1 MSHNIKENDEDV
13 SDLDNVFDDNKD
25 NIDRIS
31 KENES
36 PVTNS
41 EVLEGNEK
49 NGSGQEI
56 VEEESVPE
64 YKESG
69 DDDDVDIQGEEEDKG
84 LEEEKENKSDRTSQ
98 GVAVSTSS
106 TTATA
111 TTASNDT
118 NTKLPTTDERSDAT
132 SSSAASLVPPS
143 PISDSKFYAI
153 RTTGGQERVV
163 ANVLQNKI
171 KSKNIGIYSILLLEN
186 FKGYI
191 IVEAPDANVAFQALA
206 GVRHIRGQIRGELPF
221 KDIEGYLIKK
231 PVVTELA
238 IDDTVEVIGG
248 PFKAMKAKIT
258 RVDYEKQEA
267 TVVLLDS
274 PYQIPVTVDANYLKK
289 ATH

>member
-1 MSHNIKENDEDV
+1 MSHNLKENDEDI
-13 SDLDNVFDDNKD
+13 SNLDEVFDGNKD
-25 NIDRIS
+25 NIDKIS
-31 KENES
+31 KDDGS
-36 PVTNS
+36 AVTDLEPS
-41 EVLEGNEK
+41 EDNEK
-49 NGSGQEI
+49 NGSGQKI
-56 VEEESVPE
+56 VQEESATEHKDVGGADVQGDEEQKGIEEGKEEEGKEEESDP
-64 YKESG
+64 
-69 DDDDVDIQGEEEDKG
+69 
-84 LEEEKENKSDRTSQ
+84 T
-98 GVAVSTSS
+98 STSTS
-106 TTATA
+106 TPITNVATA
-111 TTASNDT
+111 A
-118 NTKLPTTDERSDAT
+118 TTDAPT
-132 SSSAASLVPPS
+132 APSLVPPS

-289 ATH
+289 ALH

>member
-1 MSHNIKENDEDV
+1 MIHNIKENNEDISNLDE
-13 SDLDNVFDDNKD
+13 VFDDNKD
-25 NIDRIS
+25 NDDKIS
-31 KENES
+31 KDDGS
-36 PVTNS
+36 AVTD
-41 EVLEGNEK
+41 LEPPEHNEK
-49 NGSGQEI
+49 IGSRQEM
-56 VEEESVPE
+56 VQEESEAEPKDVGGVDVQGDEEE
-64 YKESG
+64 
-69 DDDDVDIQGEEEDKG
+69 KG
-84 LEEEKENKSDRTSQ
+84 LEEGNEEESGTAS
-98 GVAVSTSS
+98 SS
-106 TTATA
+106 TPTPTTTTVA
-111 TTASNDT
+111 TTAD
-118 NTKLPTTDERSDAT
+118 TTDGTTKTAKD
-132 SSSAASLVPPS
+132 SSTPSLVPPS
-143 PISDSKFYAI
+143 PVSDSKFYAI

-258 RVDYEKQEA
+258 RVDYDKQEA

-289 ATH
+289 VSH

>member
-1 MSHNIKENDEDV
+1 MSHNLKENDEDI
-13 SDLDNVFDDNKD
+13 SNLDEVLDDNKD
-25 NIDRIS
+25 NDDKIS
-31 KENES
+31 KDNGSAATDLEPPQDNE
-36 PVTNS
+36 
-41 EVLEGNEK
+41 E
-49 NGSGQEI
+49 NGSGQEM
-56 VEEESVPE
+56 VHEESDPE
-64 YKESG
+64 HK
-69 DDDDVDIQGEEEDKG
+69 DVGGVDVQGEEEIK
-84 LEEEKENKSDRTSQ
+84 LEEGEKEESATASS
-98 GVAVSTSS
+98 STSTS
-106 TTATA
+106 TSTTTTTTTATTTVA
-111 TTASNDT
+111 TTAA
-118 NTKLPTTDERSDAT
+118 TTDYTTKTADD
-132 SSSAASLVPPS
+132 SSTPSLVPPS
-143 PISDSKFYAI
+143 PVSDSKFYAI

-258 RVDYEKQEA
+258 RVDYDKQEA

-289 ATH
+289 ASH